1 VARPAQYDRETILD
15 KAMQTFWEQG
25 YCATSMATLV
35 ETTDLKPGSLYAAF
49 ESKQG
54 LFLATLD
61 HYGKRSAEKL
71 SSQLKGADSPI
82 EAIEAYFDQLADVIE
97 KRHGKTSCFLVNTV
111 LELSQRDA
119 EVRKRVN
126 RHFGLIES
134 IFVDTLQDAHTLGEL
149 DAGKDCGALAAF
161 LMNNIW
167 GLRVLA
173 GTDPAPG
180 RARQIVRLV
189 KQALRH

>member
-1 VARPAQYDRETILD
+1 VQYDREEILD
-15 KAMQTFWEQG
+15 KAMQVFWEQG

-61 HYGKRSAEKL
+61 HYGALSSEKL
-71 SSQLKGADSPI
+71 RAHLSKAESPL
-82 EAIEAYFDQLADVIE
+82 EAIESYFDRLADDIE
-97 KRHGKTSCFLVNTV
+97 KPRGKTSCFLVNTV
-111 LELSQRDA
+111 LEFSHRDA
-119 EVRKRVN
+119 QIRERLN
-126 RHFGLIES
+126 QHFGNIES
-134 IFVDTLQDAHTLGEL
+134 AFVDALSAARARGQL
-149 DAGKDCGALAAF
+149 DAGTDCGALAAF

-173 GTDPAPG
+173 GTKPAPG
-180 RARQIVRLV
+180 RARQVVRLV
-189 KQALRH
+189 KQALRA

>member
-1 VARPAQYDRETILD
+1 MARPVQYDREEILD

-49 ESKQG
+49 ASKQG

-61 HYGKRSAEKL
+61 HYGARSAEKVRAHL
-71 SSQLKGADSPI
+71 SEAESPL
-82 EAIEAYFDQLADVIE
+82 EAIDAYFDRLADDIE
-97 KRHGKTSCFLVNTV
+97 KRRGQTTCLLVNTV

-119 EVRKRVN
+119 QIRKRIN
-126 RHFGLIES
+126 RHFGNIES
-134 IFVDTLQDAHTLGEL
+134 AFVDALQDARARGEL
-149 DAGKDCGALAAF
+149 KAGTDCGALAMF
-161 LMNNIW
+161 LMSNIW

-173 GTDPAPG
+173 GTKPAPG
-180 RARQIVRLV
+180 RARQVVGLV
-189 KQALRH
+189 KQALRA

>member
-1 VARPAQYDRETILD
+1 MARPVQYDREEILD

-61 HYGKRSAEKL
+61 HYGARSAEKIRAHL
-71 SSQLKGADSPI
+71 SEAESPL
-82 EAIEAYFDQLADVIE
+82 EAIDAYFDRLADDIE
-97 KRHGKTSCFLVNTV
+97 KRRGKTSCFLVNTV

-119 EVRKRVN
+119 QIRKRIN
-126 RHFGLIES
+126 RHFGNIES
-134 IFVDTLQDAHTLGEL
+134 AFVDALQDARARGEL
-149 DAGKDCGALAAF
+149 EAGTDCGALATF
-161 LMNNIW
+161 LMSNIW

-173 GTDPAPG
+173 GTKPAPG
-180 RARQIVRLV
+180 RARQVVGLV
-189 KQALRH
+189 KQALRA

>member
-1 VARPAQYDRETILD
+1 MARPAQYDRETILD

-61 HYGKRSAEKL
+61 HYGARSAETL
-71 SSQLKGADSPI
+71 RLHLNGAESPL
-82 EAIEAYFDQLADVIE
+82 EAIDAYFDRLADDIE
-97 KRHGKTSCFLVNTV
+97 KKRGKTSCFLVNTV

-119 EVRKRVN
+119 QIRKRIN
-126 RHFGLIES
+126 RHFADIQS
-134 IFVDTLQDAHTLGEL
+134 AFVEALQAACAKGEL
-149 DAGKDCGALAAF
+149 DADTDCDALAGF

-173 GTDPAPG
+173 GTKPASG
-180 RARQIVRLV
+180 RARQVVKLV
-189 KQALRH
+189 KQAIRA

>member
-1 VARPAQYDRETILD
+1 MARPVQYDREEILD
-15 KAMQTFWEQG
+15 KAMQTFWDQG

-61 HYGKRSAEKL
+61 HYGARSAAKIRAHL
-71 SSQLKGADSPI
+71 SEAESPL
-82 EAIEAYFDQLADVIE
+82 EAIDAYFDRLADDIE
-97 KRHGKTSCFLVNTV
+97 KRRGKTSCFLVNTV

-119 EVRKRVN
+119 QIRKRIN
-126 RHFGLIES
+126 RHFGNIES
-134 IFVDTLQDAHTLGEL
+134 AFVDALQDARARGEL
-149 DAGKDCGALAAF
+149 KAAADCGALATF
-161 LMNNIW
+161 LMSNIW

-173 GTDPAPG
+173 GTKPTPG
-180 RARQIVRLV
+180 RARQVVGLV
-189 KQALRH
+189 KQALRA

>member
-1 VARPAQYDRETILD
+1 VARPVQYDRDTILD

-35 ETTDLKPGSLYAAF
+35 ETTHLKPGSLYAAF

-61 HYGKRSAEKL
+61 HYAARSAEKL
-71 SSQLKGADSPI
+71 RAHLSEAKSPL
-82 EAIEAYFDQLADVIE
+82 EAIDAYFDRLADDIE
-97 KRHGKTSCFLVNTV
+97 KPRGKTSCFLVNTV

-119 EVRKRVN
+119 QIRKRIN
-126 RHFGLIES
+126 RHFGNIES
-134 IFVDTLQDAHTLGEL
+134 AFVDTLQDARARGEL
-149 DAGKDCGALAAF
+149 EAGTDCGVLAAF

-173 GTDPAPG
+173 GTKPAAG
-180 RARQIVRLV
+180 RARQIVKLV
-189 KQALRH
+189 KQTLRA